1 VLLCRATAQP
11 TAAARGN
18 HVRNNL
24 KLLYS
29 LELCSWCRGSA
40 RITNIKL
47 GGPQEPH
54 ISSSTSTAFR
64 NADSVA
70 SADLGLIGL
79 AVMGQNL
86 IMNMAD
92 HGFTICAFNRTVSKV
107 DAFLAN
113 EAKGKSIV
121 GAKTVEEFV
130 SKLKSPRR
138 VMLLVQAG
146 KAVDDWIEKLLPLLS
161 EGDIIIDGGNSHF
174 PDSNRRTQYLNS
186 KGLSFV
192 GSGVSGGE
200 EGARY
205 GPSLMP
211 GGNEA
216 AWPHIKDIF
225 QSIAAKSDGEA
236 CCEWVGDEGAGH
248 YVKMVHNGIEYGDMQ
263 LICEAYD
270 IMKRGLGLSSK
281 EIGDVFAKWNKGV
294 LDSFLIE
301 ITRDIMYYNDDDGTA
316 LVEKILDKAG
326 QKGTG
331 KWTAVNALDLG
342 MPVTLIAESVLAR
355 CLSSIKDERSVAS
368 TKLEFISRTTKFEG
382 DKEQFLEDL
391 EQALYASKIIS
402 YAQGFM
408 LMQEAAKEFGWKLN
422 KPSIA
427 LMWRGGCIIRSVFL
441 KDITNAYRQQPDLQN
456 LLFDDFFNKAIHKA
470 QPGWRDVVAKAA
482 ILGIPTPAFSTALS
496 WFDGYRTKELPANLL
511 QAQRDYF
518 GAHTFRIKP
527 EAANAKYEV
536 GKDIHVNWTGRGGN
550 VAASTYQA

>member
-1 VLLCRATAQP
+1 MADQAV
-11 TAAARGN
+11 ARLAGIN
-18 HVRNNL
+18 V
-24 KLLYS
+24 
-29 LELCSWCRGSA
+29 GAPA
-40 RITNIKL
+40 RPL
-47 GGPQEPH
+47 P
-54 ISSSTSTAFR
+54 
-64 NADSVA
+64 
-70 SADLGLIGL
+70 SADFGLIGL

-86 IMNMAD
+86 ILNAAD
-92 HGFTICAFNRTVSKV
+92 HGFTVCAYNRTTSKV
-107 DAFLAN
+107 DRFLDN
-113 EAKGKSIV
+113 EAKGKPIV
-121 GAKTVEEFV
+121 GAHSVQEFC
-130 SKLKSPRR
+130 SKLKRPRR
-138 VMLLVQAG
+138 VMLLVMAG
-146 KAVDDWIEKLLPLLS
+146 KPVDDFIESLLPFL
-161 EGDIIIDGGNSHF
+161 EKGDIIIDGGNSHF
-174 PDSNRRTQYLNS
+174 PDSNRRTKYLAE
-186 KGLSFV
+186 KGINFV

-236 CCEWVGDEGAGH
+236 CCDWVGDEGAGH
-248 YVKMVHNGIEYGDMQ
+248 FVKMVHNGIEYGDMQ

-270 IMKRGLGLSSK
+270 IMKRGMGLPVP
-281 EIGDVFAKWNKGV
+281 EIAKVFEKWNTGV

-301 ITRDIMYYNDDDGTA
+301 ITRDVLKFNDDDGTP

-342 MPVTLIAESVLAR
+342 MPVTLIGESVFAR
-355 CLSSIKDERSVAS
+355 CLSAIKSERIRAS
-368 TKLEFISRTTKFEG
+368 KVLGGPTPQFSG
-382 DKEQFLEDL
+382 DKQAFIDDL

-408 LMQEAAKEFGWKLN
+408 LIQEAAKEYGWKLN

-441 KDITNAYRQQPDLQN
+441 KDITNAYRNNPDLEN
-456 LLFDDFFNKAIHKA
+456 LLFDDFFNKAIHHA
-470 QPGWRDVVAKAA
+470 QQGWRHVVSKGA
-482 ILGIPTPAFSTALS
+482 LWGIPLPAFSTALS
-496 WFDGYRTKELPANLL
+496 FYDGYRTQNLPANLL

-527 EAANAKYEV
+527 ECANDKYPV
-536 GKDIHVNWTGRGGN
+536 DKDIHVNWTGRGGE
-550 VAASTYQA
+550 VSASTYSA

>member
-1 VLLCRATAQP
+1 M
-11 TAAARGN
+11 
-18 HVRNNL
+18 
-24 KLLYS
+24 S
-29 LELCSWCRGSA
+29 
-40 RITNIKL
+40 
-47 GGPQEPH
+47 GP
-54 ISSSTSTAFR
+54 
-64 NADSVA
+64 V
-70 SADLGLIGL
+70 ADLGLVGL

-86 IMNMAD
+86 ILNMAD
-92 HGFTICAFNRTVSKV
+92 HGFTICAFNRTLSKV
-107 DAFLAN
+107 DAFLEN
-113 EAKGKSIV
+113 EAKGKSII
-121 GAKTVEEFV
+121 GAHSIEEFV
-130 SKLKSPRR
+130 GTLKSPRR
-138 VMLLVQAG
+138 IMLLVQAG
-146 KAVDDWIEKLLPLLS
+146 KAVDDWIEKFLPLLDA
-161 EGDIIIDGGNSHF
+161 GDIIIDGGNSHF
-174 PDSNRRTQYLNS
+174 PDSNRRSKYLAGKNIR
-186 KGLSFV
+186 FV

-211 GGNEA
+211 GGNEE

-263 LICEAYD
+263 LITEAYD
-270 IMKRGLGLSSK
+270 IMKRALGLSNK
-281 EIGDVFAKWNKGV
+281 EIGDVFTKWNKGV

-301 ITRDIMYYNDDDGTA
+301 ITRDIMYFNDDDGTA

-342 MPVTLIAESVLAR
+342 MPVTLIAEAVLAR
-355 CLSSIKDERSVAS
+355 CLSAIKDERSFAS
-368 TKLEFISRTTKFEG
+368 TKLHFEGRTTKFEG
-382 DKEQFLEDL
+382 DKQQFLDDL

-441 KDITNAYRQQPDLQN
+441 KDITSAYRNQPDLAN

-482 ILGIPTPAFSTALS
+482 LLGIPTPAFSTALS
-496 WFDGYRTKELPANLL
+496 WFDGYRTKDLPANLL

-518 GAHTFRIKP
+518 GAHTFHIKP
-527 EAANAKYEV
+527 EHASEKYPE

-550 VAASTYQA
+550 VSASTYQA